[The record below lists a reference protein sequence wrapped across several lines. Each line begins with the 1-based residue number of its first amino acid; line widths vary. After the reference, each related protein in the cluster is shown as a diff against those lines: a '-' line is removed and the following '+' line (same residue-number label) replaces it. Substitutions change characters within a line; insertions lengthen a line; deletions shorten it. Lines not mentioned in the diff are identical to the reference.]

1 MATKVSV
8 TWSGLDSFMAELQT
22 LTADLVDE
30 ANAIMQESAEAAK
43 RDIAAAYPSKTGA
56 LRRGLVLKPARGTLL
71 SGAELVQTAPHG
83 YIYERGTRVRAN
95 KAGANRGRMQASPTF
110 FPIAESYRR
119 TAISHVIFRLYQHGA
134 TRVSGDADEG
144 AA

>member
-8 TWSGLDSFMAELQT
+8 TWSGLDTFKDELHV

-30 ANAIMQESAEAAK
+30 ANAIMLESAQAAK
-43 RDIAAAYPSKTGA
+43 ADIAAKYPHKTGA

-83 YIYERGTRVRAN
+83 YIYEHGTTVREN
-95 KAGANRGRMQASPTF
+95 KAGANRGRMAASPTF
-110 FPIAESYRR
+110 FPIAEAYRR
-119 TAISHVIFRLYQHGA
+119 TAIRDVMFRLYQHGA
-134 TRVSGDADEG
+134 TRVTGSADEEV
-144 AA
+144 A

>member
-30 ANAIMQESAEAAK
+30 ANAIMVESATDAK
-43 RDIAAAYPSKTGA
+43 RDIAAKYPHKTGT
-56 LRRGLVLKPARGTLL
+56 LRRGLVLKPAKGTLL

-83 YIYERGTRVRAN
+83 YIYEHGTRVRAN
-95 KAGANRGRMQASPTF
+95 KAGANRGRMAASPTF
-110 FPIAESYRR
+110 FPIAEAYRR
-119 TAISHVIFRLYQHGA
+119 AAISDVIFRLYAHGA
-134 TRVSGDADEG
+134 TRVTGSADAEV
-144 AA
+144 A